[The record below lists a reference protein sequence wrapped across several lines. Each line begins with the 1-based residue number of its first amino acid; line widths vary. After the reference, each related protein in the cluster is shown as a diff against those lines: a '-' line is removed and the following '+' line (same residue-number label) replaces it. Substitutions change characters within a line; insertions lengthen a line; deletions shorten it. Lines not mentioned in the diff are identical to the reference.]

1 MDAILLG
8 SDRAYARMLQRGEAV
23 IKKAKLIWLGTVV
36 ETRACVGSH
45 LVYGVFVVPA
55 EHSAQLEFA
64 GVWALQQ
71 GYGPCSKD
79 DGKAQSR
86 RLYGAEAGI

>member
-1 MDAILLG
+1 
-8 SDRAYARMLQRGEAV
+8 MLQCGEAV
-23 IKKAKLIWLGTVV
+23 IKKAMSILLGTVV

-45 LVYGVFVVPA
+45 LMYCAFVVPA
-55 EHSAQLEFA
+55 EHNAQLEFA

-79 DGKAQSR
+79 DGEAQSR
-86 RLYGAEAGI
+86 RPYGTEAGI